1 MACRMASASGLVSPY
16 KYKEEGSFSRQTINV
31 LGGGG
36 SGVGVTTLT
45 AAVGV
50 GPSVIGTSTSSGT
63 LHEASKMAKAA
74 SPAQHDLFMTIL
86 HSTTD
91 DGPRTTIRMPGLPR
105 PIHSWEVPRS

>member
-1 MACRMASASGLVSPY
+1 MACRTASASGLVSPY
-16 KYKEEGSFSRQTINV
+16 KYKDEGSFSRQTINV

-63 LHEASKMAKAA
+63 LHEASKMANAA
-74 SPAQHDLFMTIL
+74 SPAQPDRFMTL
-86 HSTTD
+86 LRGTTD
-91 DGPRTTIRMPGLPR
+91 DGRWTTDRGPWVRGASH
-105 PIHSWEVPRS
+105 HSI